1 MVLVI
6 FDNFIYLFRLNP
18 NFRFR
23 KKYYRYEM
31 PIRDR
36 KRTKVF

>member
-1 MVLVI
+1 MVLGI

-18 NFRFR
+18 NFRFN
-23 KKYYRYEM
+23 KKHHRHEM
-31 PIRDR
+31 PIRGR